1 MWLLRPTN
9 INSLY
14 IVHVIHIG
22 ALGVRRVVLHE
33 VDRLGDR
40 LVQLEG
46 ALAAE
51 GLFILQLHS
60 IIGNLGKPL
69 TVQLLLIFR
78 ELIVLLLAECVLLG
92 EC

>member
-51 GLFILQLHS
+51 GLLILQLNC